1 MGEVVPGVA
10 VSAVVLADR
19 APLPLAE
26 VEAPFL
32 PRDLRL
38 SRLVQPFL
46 LSDIHRRVHGC
57 LLPSARGLDLGLRP
71 LESPRAG
78 LPSPTSRTSSSYVRA
93 GSQTARSGVYGT

>member
-1 MGEVVPGVA
+1 MGEAVPGVA
-10 VSAVVLADR
+10 VIAVVLADR

-26 VEAPFL
+26 VGAPFL

-46 LSDIHRRVHGC
+46 LSDIHRRVHGG
-57 LLPSARGLDLGLRP
+57 LLPAARGLDLGLRRWNRP
-71 LESPRAG
+71 ARDCHP
-78 LPSPTSRTSSSYVRA
+78 PTRTSWSYVRA